1 MAIKSLDALEALGI
15 AADVMGIN
23 PFDISRHWAGRPS
36 LWMNFL
42 LEVLEALRNA
52 GRLVA
57 TNSLDNLDAL
67 GSADELVIANS
78 VDILTA
84 PTSSWP

>member
-78 VDILTA
+78 VDILTS
-84 PTSSWP
+84 PTSSRP

>member
-23 PFDISRHWAGRPS
+23 PFDISRHRAGRPS
-36 LWMNFL
+36 LWMNF

>member
-42 LEVLEALRNA
+42 EVLEALRNA

-67 GSADELVIANS
+67 GSTDELVITNS